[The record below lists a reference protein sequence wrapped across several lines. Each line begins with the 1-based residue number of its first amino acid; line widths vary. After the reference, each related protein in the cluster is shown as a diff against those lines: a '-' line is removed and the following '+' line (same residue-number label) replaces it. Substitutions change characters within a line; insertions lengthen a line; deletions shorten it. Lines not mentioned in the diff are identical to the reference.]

1 MEPAGGACRHPIPE
15 GAMNKNND
23 RDEFFDS
30 LKLFE
35 KEQDRFRKGILQ
47 PEDDV
52 DYLIEKWFSNA
63 TLPDA

>member
-1 MEPAGGACRHPIPE
+1 
-15 GAMNKNND
+15 MNKRND

-35 KEQDRFRKGILQ
+35 KEQERFRQGILQ

>member
-1 MEPAGGACRHPIPE
+1 
-15 GAMNKNND
+15 MNKHDD

-35 KEQDRFRKGILQ
+35 REQERFRKGVLL
-47 PEDDV
+47 PDDDV
-52 DYLIEKWFSNA
+52 DYLVEKWFRNA